1 MYQNKDHISQKHIVT
16 KTANIDISDQRSLL
30 EVTNKIVNL
39 IYKGDNLFLYG
50 DIGVGKTTFTKFLI
64 NNLQIKNKLSKS
76 EVLSPTFNILNEYR
90 VKNINIKHIDLYRIK
105 NKEEVNNLG
114 LFEESDSLKIIE
126 LPEILEP
133 IKINKIEFHFS
144 YSNDFKSRSL
154 IISANYKS
162 KLVDEFK

>member
-105 NKEEVNNLG
+105 SKKELDNLG
-114 LFEESDSLKIIE
+114 LFEDPDALKIIE
-126 LPEILEP
+126 WPEILEP

>member
-1 MYQNKDHISQKHIVT
+1 MYQNKDHTSQKHIVT
-16 KTANIDISDQRSLL
+16 NSNNIDISNQNNLL
-30 EVTNKIVNL
+30 EVTDKLTNL
-39 IYKGDNLFLYG
+39 IDRGDNLFLYG
-50 DIGVGKTTFTKFLI
+50 EIGVGKTTFTRFLI
-64 NNLQIKNKLSKS
+64 NNFQIKNKLNKT
-76 EVLSPTFNILNEYR
+76 EVLSPTFNILNEYQ

-126 LPEILEP
+126 WPEILEP